1 MSLASY
7 ILSFVSGF
15 STGGGQLYKSYHDRE
30 EYYRSLLRED
40 NEERL
45 FKLLS
50 EHQEAVTNPAVEI
63 MFRGVKFGSSQKQ
76 VCKRLGKPRFE
87 ISNDALISHHKIF
100 FYRFNIYHM
109 RAIAQ
114 LHFMKGEFFYAKY
127 TFKDSDSNSFS
138 SILGVLKNKYFT
150 TKHFQENI
158 SRVRDEQGNMISL
171 EKSLHLNIK
180 YISGDPTY
188 RTYLQQVG
196 LRKQE
201 LNEKRKS
208 RRLKSLQDSL

>member
-1 MSLASY
+1 MSIASY

-15 STGGGQLYKSYHDRE
+15 SSGGGHHYKSYHDRE
-30 EYYRSLLRED
+30 EYYRNLLRED

-45 FKLLS
+45 FNLLS
-50 EHQEAVTNPAVEI
+50 EHQEAVTNPALEI
-63 MFRGVKFGSSQKQ
+63 RFRGVKFGSSLKQ
-76 VCKRLGKPRFE
+76 VCKVMGKPRFE
-87 ISNDALISHHKIF
+87 ISNDALISHHKIL
-100 FYRFNIYHM
+100 FYRFSIYHM

-150 TKHFQENI
+150 TNHFQENI
-158 SRVRDEQGNMISL
+158 SRVRDVQGNMIAL

-180 YISGDPTY
+180 YISGDPLY
-188 RTYLQQVG
+188 RTYLQQIS

-201 LNEKRKS
+201 IREKRKS
-208 RRLKSLQDSL
+208 LKLKSLQDSL